1 MQVSVKKYVI
11 FFGFLAC
18 FWSKNDPVLGQSA
31 DLNLADSLFTIG
43 KYSEAQN
50 IYKKKFENIK
60 KYNPNLLL
68 KLSFLAEKSNDPA
81 ECLYYLSILTQKK
94 PTVKLL
100 EKMSQVASEYNL
112 EGYHFND
119 FSYFL
124 VFYRRYGGYIPILL
138 LTLGLYVV
146 VVMFLKVK
154 SGDYIP
160 GRHKWVVVIY
170 LIALFGLLNIP
181 NNYQTGVVKKD
192 ETYARTFPSSAS
204 PVVLKIKK
212 GNKITIIGNRDQW
225 SRVIWN
231 GEIVFIRKDDL
242 WII

>member
-1 MQVSVKKYVI
+1 MQASVNKYVI
-11 FFGFLAC
+11 FFGLLAC
-18 FWSKNDPVLGQSA
+18 FLGKNGPVLGQLSE
-31 DLNLADSLFTIG
+31 LNLADSLFTIG

-50 IYKKKFENIK
+50 IYEKYFENIK

-81 ECLYYLSILTQKK
+81 KCLYYLSILTQKT
-94 PTVKLL
+94 PTIKLL

-112 EGYHFND
+112 EGYNFND

-154 SGDYIP
+154 SGDFIQR
-160 GRHKWVVVIY
+160 RHKWAVVIY
-170 LIALFGLLNIP
+170 LMALFGLLNIP
-181 NNYQTGVVKKD
+181 NNYQTGVVKKE
-192 ETYARTFPSSAS
+192 ETYVRSFPSSAS
-204 PVVLKIKK
+204 PVVQKIKK
-212 GNKITIIGNRDQW
+212 GNKLTIIGNRDEW
-225 SRVIWN
+225 NRVIWN
-231 GEIVFIRKDDL
+231 GEIVFVRKDDL